1 MKWWVGVAL
10 CGCWGCAPQPWTGT
24 ASVRA
29 VQAVGTEE
37 AWFAGSHGVFGW
49 SEDGGRSWQVD
60 SVQAEDGSRPEFRS
74 LAVTAEA
81 VHVLA
86 VGRPARLFRSVDRG
100 RTWSVVYREDADGV
114 FYDAMRFLDDRTG
127 LAWGDPVG
135 GCMSV
140 LRSEDGGATWTK
152 LPCADL
158 PPALP
163 GEAAFAASNGNI
175 AVQGDSVWCASTAR
189 VWISGD
195 RGQSWEVVPT
205 PIAAA
210 APMQGLFAL
219 EFFGGGRGI
228 GVGGDWEHPDDA
240 TASKVGTWDGG
251 RTWIVLTPGEG
262 PGYRDGVRAVPGT
275 TGPEVWSVSAR
286 AITRSADGGSTW
298 EQVEAP
304 VPGAFTVDFSS
315 NGRRAYLAGKGFV
328 LSMRRPR

>member
-1 MKWWVGVAL
+1 MKVWMLVAA
-10 CGCWGCAPQPWTGT
+10 CCVAGCAPRPWTGN

-29 VQAVGTEE
+29 LQAVGDRE
-37 AWFAGSHGVFGW
+37 AWFAGSQGVYGW
-49 SEDGGRSWQVD
+49 TQDAGRTWHVD
-60 SVQAEDGSRPEFRS
+60 SLKAEDGTRPEFRS
-74 LAVTAEA
+74 LAVTAKA

-100 RTWSVVYREDADGV
+100 ANWTVVYREDADGV
-114 FYDAMRFLDDRTG
+114 FYDAMRFLDDRVG

-140 LRSEDGGATWTK
+140 LRTEDGGATWTK
-152 LPCADL
+152 VPCTAL

-175 AVQGDSVWCASTAR
+175 AVHGDSVWCASTAR

-195 RGQSWEVVPT
+195 RGRSWEVVPT

-219 EFFGGGRGI
+219 EFFGDGRGI

-240 TASKVGTWDGG
+240 TASKVVTWDGG
-251 RTWIVLTPGEG
+251 RTWAVLTPGEG

-286 AITRSADGGSTW
+286 AITRSADAGTTW
-298 EQVEAP
+298 EPVEAP
-304 VPGAFTVDFSS
+304 VPGAFTVDFSTD
-315 NGRRAYLAGKGFV
+315 GRRAYLAGKGFV
-328 LSMRRPR
+328 LSMQRPR